1 MPLMGA
7 RPFVVVALVVAALLA
22 IPSPAAAQRGVPQS
36 GFPSWQERL
45 LLVYVNRAR
54 ADPQADLAGCTV
66 CAEKAC
72 YPSPLTPVVTAYE
85 LNRASR
91 FHAANLE
98 HANRFQHDSPCTL
111 VPNLSAVYTPN
122 GACQG
127 EVACACE
134 GGVLTGST
142 PTGTRLARFYPVSSW
157 GENIAYGYAT
167 PRQTFYQWFWEPE
180 TSATCGFRPTNGH
193 RVNIMSS
200 GHRVMGDGYFRVTR
214 HMWVQDFNN
223 GSNPTGTLLA
233 GAHEPQLTGGTVD
246 FRVNYFDTAAPQ
258 QATVNIDGACSP
270 MTLER
275 GNATNATY
283 LATTSLP
290 GTACRR
296 YRFEF
301 KNPAGATVYLPE
313 TGSYGAGGAGC
324 EDWTAATPPACG
336 APANQPP
343 SVATA
348 ARATPSPVAATT
360 TQLTVMGAD
369 DAGEPAL
376 SYTWVATGPAT
387 VAITP
392 NGSNAARTATA
403 TFSRAGAY
411 TFTVTLRDAGNL
423 TATSTVAVTV
433 DQTPTTIS
441 VGPPTASVPVGATQQ
456 FTATAYDQFAR
467 ALTAQPTKTWTAS
480 GGGSIN
486 AAGLYTA
493 GTTVGGPHT
502 ITAAA
507 GGKQG
512 TASVTVTGPD
522 APTIAQ
528 AASATPN
535 PIIATTSQVAVLG
548 ASGAGEAA
556 LVYTWSSAGPA
567 PVAFAPNGTN
577 AAKAATA
584 TFERAGTYTLTASI
598 TDGAAQSA
606 TSSVNVTVEST
617 PTAIDIAPRTAVV
630 VINETKDFMAAV
642 TDQFG
647 QSAGVAPTFAVDGG
661 GTVDAQGRFTAGPDT
676 GGPFTLTATA
686 GAATGTATF
695 VVAEAP
701 DTTPPSLA
709 ILAPTDGAAISGTT
723 MLIAEPVDDLGIASV
738 VFTVA
743 YGQQLVVRQAPW
755 QVEWD
760 ATEIPDGDYVISAQ
774 AFDLADNP
782 SAQVSVAIVKQENP
796 DSSSGGCCQ
805 SGNSSAPAGLLWIA
819 VIGLVLRRRRAGLAA
834 K

>member
-1 MPLMGA
+1 MAA
-7 RPFVVVALVVAALLA
+7 RPIVVVALVVAAVLA
-22 IPSPAAAQRGVPQS
+22 IPSPAVAQRGVPQS

-54 ADPQADLAGCTV
+54 ADPPADLAGCTV

-72 YPSPLTPVVTAYE
+72 YPNPLTPVVTSYE

-91 FHAANLE
+91 FHAGNLE

-122 GACQG
+122 GSCQG

-142 PTGTRLARFYPVSSW
+142 PTGTRLARFFPVSNW

-167 PRQTFYQWFWEPE
+167 PRQTFYQWFWEPD
-180 TSATCGFRPTNGH
+180 TNPACGFRSANGH
-193 RVNIMSS
+193 RANMMAPN
-200 GHRVMGDGYFRVTR
+200 HRLLGDGYFRVSR
-214 HMWVQDFNN
+214 HMWVQDFNS

-233 GAHEPQLTGGTVD
+233 GAHEPQLTGGTVE
-246 FRVNYFDTAAPQ
+246 FRANYFDTAAPQ
-258 QATVNIDGACSP
+258 QAIVNIDGACSP
-270 MTLER
+270 MSLER
-275 GNATNATY
+275 GSATNATY

-301 KNPAGATVYLPE
+301 KNPAGTLVYLPE

-348 ARATPSPVAATT
+348 ARANPAPVTATT
-360 TQLTVMGAD
+360 TQLTVLGAD
-369 DAGEPAL
+369 DGGEPAL
-376 SYTWVATGPAT
+376 VYTWAATGPAA
-387 VAITP
+387 VGIAP
-392 NGSNAARTATA
+392 NGSNAARAATA
-403 TFSRAGAY
+403 TFSRAGSY
-411 TFTVTLRDAGNL
+411 SFTVTMRDGGNL
-423 TATSTVAVTV
+423 TATSTVAVVV
-433 DQTPTTIS
+433 DQTLTTIA
-441 VGPPTASVPVGATQQ
+441 VGPPTASVPVSATQQ
-456 FTATAYDQFAR
+456 FAGTAYDQFSR
-467 ALTAQPTKTWTAS
+467 ALTTQPTEMWTAS

-486 AAGLYTA
+486 AAGLFTA
-493 GTTVGGPHT
+493 GTTEGGPHT
-502 ITAAA
+502 VTASV

-512 TASVTVTGPD
+512 TASVTITGPN

-535 PIIATTSQVAVLG
+535 PVVATTSQVAVLG
-548 ASGAGEAA
+548 ASGAGESA
-556 LVYTWSSAGPA
+556 LVYTWSSSGPA
-567 PVAFAPNGTN
+567 PVVFSPNASN

-598 TDGAAQSA
+598 ADGAAQSA
-606 TSSVNVTVEST
+606 TSSVGVTVEST
-617 PTAIDIAPRTAVV
+617 PASLDLSPRTAVV
-630 VINETKDFMAAV
+630 VINSTTDFTAAV

-647 QSAGVAPTFAVDGG
+647 QAAADSPSYAVDGG
-661 GTVDAQGRFTAGPDT
+661 GTVDAQGRLTAGSQT

-686 GAATGTATF
+686 GGASGTATF

-709 ILAPTDGAAISGTT
+709 IVAPTDGAKISGTT
-723 MLIAEPVDDLGIASV
+723 MLVAEPIDDLGIASV

-760 ATEIPDGDYVISAQ
+760 ASEIPDGDYTVTAK

-782 SAQVSVAIVKQENP
+782 SAQVSIAVVVQQVP
-796 DSSSGGCCQ
+796 DEPATGGCGC
-805 SGNSSAPAGLLWIA
+805 NAGEPQGLVWALL
-819 VIGLVLRRRRAGLAA
+819 VGLLVLRRRRRSS
-834 K
+834 